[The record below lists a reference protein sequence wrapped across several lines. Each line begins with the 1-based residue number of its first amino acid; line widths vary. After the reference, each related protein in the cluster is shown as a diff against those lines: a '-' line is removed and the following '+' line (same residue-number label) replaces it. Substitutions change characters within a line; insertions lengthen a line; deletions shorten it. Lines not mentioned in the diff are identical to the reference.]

1 MDILILCLY
10 LNMVI
15 LPVNLIGI
23 RKVKAYCEKNKSRK
37 KILYVSVLALLF
49 NLLALLS
56 SIFCIL
62 LTM

>member
-23 RKVKAYCEKNKSRK
+23 KKVKTYCEKTKSQK
-37 KILYVSVLALLF
+37 KILYVSVLALFF

-56 SIFCIL
+56 SVVCIL
-62 LTM
+62 RTM